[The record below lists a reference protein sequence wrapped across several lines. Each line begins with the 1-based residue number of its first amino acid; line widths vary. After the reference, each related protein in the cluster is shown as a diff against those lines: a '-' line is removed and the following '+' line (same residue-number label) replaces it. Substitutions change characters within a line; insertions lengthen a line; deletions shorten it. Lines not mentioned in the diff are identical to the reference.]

1 MNSDSFPYGN
11 LDEVHVI
18 GPFTLF
24 CLFVCLFCFVLFLL
38 LLLFLV
44 RVFELL
50 ISLACP
56 TSFKMSFPL

>member
-24 CLFVCLFCFVLFLL
+24 SCLFVCFVLFLL
-38 LLLFLV
+38 LLFFLV
-44 RVFELL
+44 LVFELL
-50 ISLACP
+50 ISLTSP
-56 TSFKMSFPL
+56 TSFKMNFPL